1 MSSPPEETEEKKTPG
16 WRQPWDPWR
25 ILMFTGS
32 MILLGLAFARLGG
45 EDRLP
50 QWLMIGLYAIGFGLL
65 AYGFALAMRTKKE
78 ILAQRAQEEKKR
90 KKKVS
95 PRDPG

>member
-1 MSSPPEETEEKKTPG
+1 
-16 WRQPWDPWR
+16 
-25 ILMFTGS
+25 MFVGS
-32 MILLGLAFARLGG
+32 LVLLGLAFSRVGN

-50 QWLMIGLYAIGFGLL
+50 QWLTVALYAVGFGLL

-78 ILAQRAQEEKKR
+78 IIAKRAEQQKT

-95 PRDPG
+95 PRDPGRSTE

>member
-1 MSSPPEETEEKKTPG
+1 MTSSPPETQTPKKVPG
-16 WRQPWDPWR
+16 WRQPWERWR

-32 MILLGLAFARLGG
+32 LVLLGLALSRVGDQ
-45 EDRLP
+45 DRVP
-50 QWLMIGLYAIGFGLL
+50 QVLAVALYAVGFGML

-78 ILAQRAQEEKKR
+78 IITKRAAEE